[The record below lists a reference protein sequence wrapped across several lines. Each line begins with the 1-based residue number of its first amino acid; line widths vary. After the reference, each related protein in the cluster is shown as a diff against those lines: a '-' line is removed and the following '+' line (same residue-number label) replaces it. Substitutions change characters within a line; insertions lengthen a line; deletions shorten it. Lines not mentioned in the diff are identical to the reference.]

1 MGIEFILD
9 ERLRQAREDLEEA
22 KKILDKKEDKNAVFM
37 RRLWFACIKAS
48 ELDAH
53 KEIFKEKIHVV
64 QKEIAKPRLLPP
76 PPKPVTKLVSV
87 SENNG

>member
-1 MGIEFILD
+1 MVPNLQNSLICLFSFP
-9 ERLRQAREDLEEA
+9 DL
-22 KKILDKKEDKNAVFM
+22 
-37 RRLWFACIKAS
+37 
-48 ELDAH
+48 
-53 KEIFKEKIHVV
+53 FKEKIHVV